1 MQIHTHTCSTFI
13 HTHTHTYTNRA
24 RRFCYDVQAWSQKHI
39 VQTSLFDGL
48 CPPDH
53 LPLHVA
59 FLPDVSLEFTWKS
72 GHSMPHARCLILAY
86 SGSKAESQAI
96 NATWEG
102 RQLEQFHTWV
112 SRGVWKV
119 SQQMLKHDLFL
130 ALGSRRMSCHHVR
143 LGLAFFALFAFR
155 NIQYDSEG
163 NLFHVKSNPF
173 QKCEQTVHWVVMFQ
187 NGTNGPNAWPWALL
201 LKKQN
206 HHR

>member
-130 ALGSRRMSCHHVR
+130 ALGSREDVVSSCAIRTCILCLVC
-143 LGLAFFALFAFR
+143 F
-155 NIQYDSEG
+155 SEHSVWQWRQ
-163 NLFHVKSNPF
+163 FVPCQVKSIS
-173 QKCEQTVHWVVMFQ
+173 KMW
-187 NGTNGPNAWPWALL
+187 TNCALSSDVP
-201 LKKQN
+201 KRDQWT
-206 HHR
+206 